1 MSEEKH
7 IGLFWCSARQ
17 DFFKW
22 SEYISYYKNN
32 P

>member
-7 IGLFWCSARQ
+7 IGLFWCHVRQ
-17 DFFKW
+17 EFFSW